1 MRVLFNKKF
10 LLHNIHSDAE
20 GTYRIKSFPEHFQ
33 DEDFNGEEFITVIH
47 TERYKE
53 SIRKACYEG
62 NTVAEVQLTPES
74 YEAAMSAIGLTIM
87 ASVQGDFAVVRPP
100 GHHSGRERAAGFCLF
115 NNIAIAA
122 QKLVNEGKRVF
133 IFDFDGHHGD
143 GTQSIFYDSDKVF
156 YTSTHQAF
164 AYPFTG
170 FTNETGTGRG
180 EGFTMNFPMISGN
193 GDKEFLEI
201 VDKIIAVGHNF
212 QPDVVGIS
220 AGFDAYYKDHLLGL
234 KLTQKGYY
242 ECGFR
247 LRRAFKNIFAVLEGG
262 YHDELL
268 DCVNSFIDGI
278 NVGSRPLKNR
288 FDHDM
293 SVG

>member
-10 LLHNIHSDAE
+10 LSHNIHSDAE
-20 GTYRIKSFPEHFQ
+20 GAYRLKNFPAHFQ
-33 DEDFNGEEFITVIH
+33 DDDFDGEEFITLVH
-47 TERYKE
+47 SQRYRDNIKE
-53 SIRKACYEG
+53 ACSQG
-62 NTVAEVQLTPES
+62 DIIAEVQLTPES
-74 YEAAMSAIGLTIM
+74 YEAAKSAIGLTIL

-100 GHHSGRERAAGFCLF
+100 GHHAGRERAAGFCLF

-156 YTSTHQAF
+156 YSSTHQAF

-170 FTNETGTGRG
+170 FANETGTGKG
-180 EGFTMNFPMISGN
+180 EGYTLNIPMISGN
-193 GDKEFLEI
+193 GDKEFLEALE
-201 VDKIIAVGHNF
+201 KIIAAGQKFN
-212 QPDVVGIS
+212 PDVVGVS
-220 AGFDAYYKDHLLGL
+220 AGFDAYHKDRLLGL

-247 LRRAFKNIFAVLEGG
+247 LRRAFKNIFGVLEGG
-262 YHDELL
+262 YHDDIL
-268 DCVNSFIDGI
+268 DCVNRFIEGV
-278 NVGSRPLKNR
+278 NVGSRPIKNR
-288 FDHDM
+288 FDHEM

>member
-10 LLHNIHSDAE
+10 LLHNVHSDAE
-20 GTYRIKSFPEHFQ
+20 GAYRIKAFPEHHE
-33 DEDFNGEEFITVIH
+33 DEDYNGEEFITLAH
-47 TERYKE
+47 TQRYKD
-53 SIRKACYEG
+53 SIKKTCLEG
-62 NTVAEVQLTPES
+62 DVIAEVQLTTQS
-74 YEAAMSAIGLTIM
+74 YDAAMSAIGLTIM

-100 GHHSGRERAAGFCLF
+100 GHHAGKERAAGFCLF

-122 QKLVNEGKRVF
+122 QKLVTEGKRVM

-156 YTSTHQAF
+156 YASTHQAF

-170 FTNETGTGRG
+170 FPNETGAGKG
-180 EGFTMNFPMISGN
+180 EGYTLNIPMISGN
-193 GDKEFLEI
+193 GDKEFLEALE
-201 VDKIIAVGHNF
+201 KIIAAGHKFN
-212 QPDVVGIS
+212 PDVVAIS

-234 KLTQKGYY
+234 KLTQKGFY

-262 YHDELL
+262 YHDEIF
-268 DCVNSFIDGI
+268 DCVKSFVDGV
-278 NVGSRPLKNR
+278 NVGSRPIKNR